1 MNTVSIRW
9 PDTKASLAESS
20 RADLNGLTLPIVMP
34 VAVAVSGLPGTA
46 VITAHPTPSF
56 TAPRTCPPEP
66 KEHHSRQYACRQE
79 SLSCVPDRIPI
90 SIALSLSTQFGR
102 VSGAVVDRTIGENI
116 VVALLIEASYF
127 LGVEFVA
134 GQLP

>member
-1 MNTVSIRW
+1 MPRYVEPKSELAFRNAKAGPKPYLLPDGQGLSLLIR
-9 PDTKASLAESS
+9 P
-20 RADLNGLTLPIVMP
+20 NGAKTWLLRYRR
-34 VAVAVSGLPGTA
+34 PGTGKENFLSLGPYP
-46 VITAHPTPSF
+46 PTPSF

-102 VSGAVVDRTIGENI
+102 VSGAV
-116 VVALLIEASYF
+116 
-127 LGVEFVA
+127 
-134 GQLP
+134 